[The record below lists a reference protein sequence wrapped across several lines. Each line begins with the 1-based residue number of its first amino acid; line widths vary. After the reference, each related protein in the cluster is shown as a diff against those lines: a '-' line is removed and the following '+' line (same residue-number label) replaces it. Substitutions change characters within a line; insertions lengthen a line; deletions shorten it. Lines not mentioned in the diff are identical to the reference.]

1 MNLTNEEWKVLSA
14 ILEYINYEELF
25 FSVLDSDETDSVIE
39 KVLSI
44 AREREMIGIILE
56 EGLA

>member
-44 AREREMIGIILE
+44 AREREMIERIIE
-56 EGLA
+56 EGMA